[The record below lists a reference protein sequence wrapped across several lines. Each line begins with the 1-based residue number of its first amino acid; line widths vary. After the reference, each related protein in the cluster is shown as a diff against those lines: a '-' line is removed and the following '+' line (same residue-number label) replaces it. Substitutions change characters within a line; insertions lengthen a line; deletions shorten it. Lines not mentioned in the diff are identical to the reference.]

1 MICTSVSSSKLLA
14 FCYCNHGCSRCMN
27 STSRVSR
34 RYKQNPPE
42 KIQQDMLQAYGDVM
56 QSNLGRI
63 HKKPPGLPE
72 KTKND
77 NVAYSLT
84 HLRHVESLSD
94 LSNTSRCLSVP
105 HQQPYCH
112 SFCVHSVWS
121 SQFAIVL
128 SSNAATP
135 SKLFFVYTDFLRLG
149 TILCTNHL
157 LCKDISIQCLY
168 SCLTSLWLKHID

>member
-1 MICTSVSSSKLLA
+1 MTCTSVSSSKLLA
-14 FCYCNHGCSRCMN
+14 FCYCNHGCSRCVN

-42 KIQQDMLQAYGDVM
+42 KIQQDMLQVL
-56 QSNLGRI
+56 SNLGRI
-63 HKKPPGLPE
+63 HKKNPGLPE
-72 KTKND
+72 KNKKWLCCF
-77 NVAYSLT
+77 SLT
-84 HLRHVESLSD
+84 HLRPIESLSD

-121 SQFAIVL
+121 SRFVIVL

-157 LCKDISIQCLY
+157 LCKDI
-168 SCLTSLWLKHID
+168 